1 MIVEITGSEGEVTQS
16 FPIAA
21 QGIGVNNTVRLK
33 YFHFPALPLLDE
45 FTEALTV
52 NSEVFDVP
60 ASSSIEDIVNVL
72 DNFVQG
78 GNRVAYCWYS
88 GSEFEICAGTQN
100 ITLSAAFAAILKLPT
115 TLVANSCYSSSLFE
129 SSLSI
134 YSHFTVQIEHARGYW
149 YNNAYDSIIAKIRR
163 GEQGDRDVSGSHSH
177 YFRAPVGSLELS
189 VQAVTRDGVSVAYV
203 SPEVW
208 SLGLE
213 IV

>member
-1 MIVEITGSEGEVTQS
+1 MIVEISGTAGEVTQS

-21 QGIGVNNTVRLK
+21 QGLGVNNTVRLK
-33 YFHFPALPLLDE
+33 YFHLPALPLLDE
-45 FTEALTV
+45 FKDAVTV
-52 NSEVFDVP
+52 NSQLYTIP

-78 GNRVAYCWYS
+78 TSRVAYCWYS

-100 ITLSAAFAAILKLPT
+100 ITLSAAFATVLKLPT

-134 YSHFTVQIEHARGYW
+134 YSHFTVQIEGARGYW
-149 YNNAYDSIIAKIRR
+149 YNNAYDSVIAKIRR
-163 GEQGDRDVSGSHSH
+163 GAQGDLDVSASHSH
-177 YFRAPVGSLELS
+177 YFRAPIGALKLS
-189 VQAVTRDGVSVAYV
+189 VQAVTRAGVSVAYV

-213 IV
+213 VV